1 MSYARIHILLMIS
14 AKSRVLISGAGPVG
28 LIAALALGRAGI
40 AVTVLEQSPTPTVDL
55 RASTFHPPTL
65 DMLDEFGEFGITRRL
80 IDNGLIAPRWQFRDR
95 ATGPVAIFDLGL
107 LKNDTAHPYRVQCEQ
122 WKLIGYLL
130 DDLKR
135 IPEVEVRFGHAV
147 NAVTQDADHV
157 TVTAATAEGD
167 ARFSGRYLIGADGA
181 RSPTRKAMDLGF
193 DGVTFPELFA
203 VVSTPFRFED
213 VIPNLSQI
221 NYMSDP
227 DEWLVL
233 LRVRDFWRVL
243 VPVDATGR
251 EEDILAEAAVQARL
265 QRVFARAEPYEVV
278 HRTLYP
284 VHQRVASDYQRGRVC
299 IAGDAAHI
307 NNPLGGMGM
316 NGGIHDGLELARL
329 LIANWT
335 RDDPA
340 ALGVYT
346 RRRRPVA
353 QDEVQA
359 ATIRNRQ
366 LLNERDPAVRS
377 ARLDD
382 LRKIGQDDA
391 LAYQYLLKSSMI
403 LGLRQAATV
412 T

>member
-1 MSYARIHILLMIS
+1 MADPAH
-14 AKSRVLISGAGPVG
+14 RVLISGAGPVG

-40 AVTVLEQSPTPTVDL
+40 PVTVLEQSPTPTVDL

>member
-1 MSYARIHILLMIS
+1 MADPAH
-14 AKSRVLISGAGPVG
+14 RVLIAGAGPVG

-40 AVTVLEQSPTPTVDL
+40 PVTVLEQSPTPTVDL

-65 DMLDEFGEFGITRRL
+65 DMLDEFGESGELGITRRL

-147 NAVTQDADHV
+147 NSVTQDADKV

-167 ARFSGRYLIGADGA
+167 KQFRGRYLIGADGA

-243 VPVDATGR
+243 VPVDAAGR
-251 EEDILAEAAVQARL
+251 EEDILAEASVQARL

-359 ATIRNRQ
+359 ATMRNRQ

>member
-1 MSYARIHILLMIS
+1 
-14 AKSRVLISGAGPVG
+14 
-28 LIAALALGRAGI
+28 
-40 AVTVLEQSPTPTVDL
+40 
-55 RASTFHPPTL
+55 
-65 DMLDEFGEFGITRRL
+65 
-80 IDNGLIAPRWQFRDR
+80 
-95 ATGPVAIFDLGL
+95 
-107 LKNDTAHPYRVQCEQ
+107 
-122 WKLIGYLL
+122 
-130 DDLKR
+130 
-135 IPEVEVRFGHAV
+135 
-147 NAVTQDADHV
+147 
-157 TVTAATAEGD
+157 
-167 ARFSGRYLIGADGA
+167 
-181 RSPTRKAMDLGF
+181 MDFGF
-193 DGVTFPELFA
+193 DGLTFPELFA

-227 DEWLVL
+227 DEWVVL

-243 VPVDATGR
+243 VPVDAAGR

-265 QRVFARAEPYEVV
+265 QRVFARAEPYEIV